1 MRVHFMHDWDHVTP
15 ERTISFKGGADETV
29 TKEIG
34 DAAVKAK
41 AATRI
46 KEEKGEGGESK

>member
-1 MRVHFMHDWDHVTP
+1 MRVHFMHDWNHVTA
-15 ERTISFKGGADETV
+15 ERTIAFKGGSDETV

-34 DAAVKAK
+34 AAAVKAK

-46 KEEKGEGGESK
+46 KEEKGEGGQG